1 MSHERE
7 KPIFRDFFVALS
19 QSFSKT
25 FLEFC
30 VYITKRKS
38 EKSLD
43 ESFEFGF
50 VDDFVRKFGFVDDL
64 AQKKKF
70 FLLLLLN
77 ICFIFLLLFCFIGG
91 LEKD

>member
-1 MSHERE
+1 M
-7 KPIFRDFFVALS
+7 ALS
-19 QSFSKT
+19 QSFSTT
-25 FLEFC
+25 FSEFC

-43 ESFEFGF
+43 ESFEFARKFVF
-50 VDDFVRKFGFVDDL
+50 VDDFVKKFGFVDDL
-64 AQKKKF
+64 AQKKKS

-77 ICFIFLLLFCFIGG
+77 LCFIFLFLFCFIGG

>member
-1 MSHERE
+1 
-7 KPIFRDFFVALS
+7 VALS

-25 FLEFC
+25 FLEFY

-43 ESFEFGF
+43 ESFEFVRKFVF

-64 AQKKKF
+64 AQKKKS

-91 LEKD
+91 FEKD

>member
-19 QSFSKT
+19 QAFSKT

-38 EKSLD
+38 EESLD

-70 FLLLLLN
+70 SYYSFS
-77 ICFIFLLLFCFIGG
+77 IFALFFFYFFAS
-91 LEKD
+91 